1 MSKLPKTTIRTSTP
15 RGLLLG
21 SSILLAGLALTGVV
35 RAANQ
40 TWDAGGDKTSW
51 FDADNWVGAAY
62 PGASTGNAS
71 TDVATFNSSPLGG
84 MTINIGSYLN
94 IKQFSFL
101 NGAGAYTLNADSG
114 GVLHINGN
122 TGGAASGIFAANTR
136 ADANAPITIN
146 APIILESSTG
156 GDGDRTV
163 VLRNDSTQSTSPFLV
178 TGNITTAATSGNKR
192 FILNLSSPDKGNANE
207 VSGDI
212 SDGLAT
218 GGLAVSKTDNGLWI
232 LSGDNTYSGGT
243 TLNSGT
249 LGIHSNTALGTGD
262 FVITKG
268 AIQNT
273 SGADVTLTANND
285 ISITGS
291 FNAFMSKDLNLG
303 TGDVTLGANINVRSQ
318 LSLAGTKL
326 TIGGDIS
333 DGGHGYGIS
342 RVTDANGELILNGK
356 RTYGGATSVSAGIL
370 TLGGEST
377 SANGTSVTAG
387 QLNLNHAKSLGTG
400 DLVIGGGTIGN
411 TSGSAVVITT
421 TNAQTW
427 NGNFTFAGPDDL
439 DLGDGAVSLGTT
451 AGTTRQ
457 VTVTSHVLSVGGAIS
472 DGTTVNSL
480 RKIGAGTLVLYGDND
495 YTGTTT
501 VAVGTLIVDGGH
513 SGAGAY
519 SVASGAILGGGGSIS
534 TANNAGVTLATG
546 AKLSPGGLDNPG
558 TLELD
563 LGTGS
568 LSISS
573 AVNGNNTQSL
583 LFTLGTA
590 SDKISLTNASSSL
603 VIGTGLLEFNDFVF
617 TAGTGFGA
625 GTYTLFETASTIS
638 GSLGTSLTGQ
648 IGGLD
653 AELSLAG
660 GGQNIILTVVP
671 EPATGAL
678 LLLTGLGMAT
688 FRRRRIG

>member
-1 MSKLPKTTIRTSTP
+1 MSKLPKTTIRTLTL

-21 SSILLAGLALTGVV
+21 SSILLAGLTLTGVA
-35 RAANQ
+35 RAADQ
-40 TWDAGGDKTSW
+40 TWNAGGDKTSW
-51 FDADNWVGAAY
+51 FDGDNWVGAAY

-71 TDVATFNSSPLGG
+71 TDVATFDSSPLEG

-94 IKQFSFL
+94 IKQFSFQ
-101 NGAGAYTLNADSG
+101 NGAGAYTFNADSG
-114 GVLHINGN
+114 GALHINGN
-122 TGGAASGIFAANTR
+122 AGSPTGGIFATPVIPR
-136 ADANAPITIN
+136 TDANAPITIN
-146 APIILESSTG
+146 APIILESSSV
-156 GDGDRTV
+156 GDGNRTV
-163 VLRNDSTQSTSPFLV
+163 VLRNDSTQSTSPFLI

-192 FILNLSSPDKGNANE
+192 FILNLSAKNNGHANE

-243 TLNSGT
+243 TSSGT

-262 FVITKG
+262 FVITAG

-273 SGADVTLTANND
+273 SGADVTLTANNN
-285 ISITGS
+285 IFINGG
-291 FNAFMSKDLNLG
+291 FNAVMHNDLNLG

-333 DGGHGYGIS
+333 DGGNGYGIS
-342 RVTDANGELILNGK
+342 RITDANGELILNGK
-356 RTYGGATSVSAGIL
+356 RTYGGATSVNAGIL

-411 TSGSAVVITT
+411 TSGAAVVITT

-451 AGTTRQ
+451 VGTTRQ
-457 VTVTSHVLSVGGAIS
+457 VTVTSNVLSVGGVIS

-480 RKIGAGTLVLYGDND
+480 GKIGAGTLVLYGDND

-519 SVASGAILGGGGSIS
+519 SVAAGAILGGGGSIS
-534 TANNAGVTLATG
+534 TANDAGVTLATG

-563 LGTGS
+563 LGAGT
-568 LSISS
+568 LSIGS
-573 AVNGNNTQSL
+573 AVNGKNSQSL
-583 LFTLGTA
+583 LFTLGA
-590 SDKISLTNASSSL
+590 SSDKVLLSNAASTLS
-603 VIGTGLLEFNDFVF
+603 IGSGLEFDDFVF
-617 TAGTGFGA
+617 TAGSGFGA
-625 GTYTLFETASTIS
+625 GIYTLFETASTIT
-638 GSLGTSLTGQ
+638 GSLGTNLTGQ

-688 FRRRRIG
+688 LRRRRIG